1 MIIARDPSV
10 IAVSLAFDVTDERIS
25 AISRLSSR
33 ISLAL
38 IASSSLFVNIA
49 SSLVRV
55 NDLGGTAF
63 GLDSEVAT

>member
-1 MIIARDPSV
+1 MIIAREPSV

-49 SSLVRV
+49 ASLVRV
-55 NDLGGTAF
+55 DDLGGTAF
-63 GLDSEVAT
+63 SLDSGVMT